1 MSIYDRRQVLRFG
14 ASAMVGAV
22 LSRFAMRD
30 ALADGAASVP
40 AAGGAQSPIAGTAK
54 AVIVLYMNGG
64 PSHIDTWDPKPGA
77 ATGGPH
83 KAIKTRTAGLQIS
96 EHMPRLADMSDKFA
110 VVRSMSSKEGNHQRA
125 QYLLRTGYAP
135 NPTVIHPSL
144 GGWVS
149 KKLGEPKNGLPAF
162 VSLGGPSLGAGFLG
176 VQYGPF
182 VLPKPG
188 LPANVTYGV
197 DTDQPRFERRLG
209 LLDAM
214 EQRFSQSTGDAKVEG
229 RRALSRKS
237 VALMHTPDLSAF
249 DLSKEEPTRLASFGD
264 TDFGRGCATAAR
276 LVEKGVRC
284 VEVMLDGW
292 DTHKD
297 NFNRVKTLMGT
308 LDAAMSSLITEL
320 SRRNLLDSTLIV
332 WMGDFGRTPRINGNE
347 GRDHYPQAWSTVLA
361 GAGIKKGQVYGE
373 TDANGEKV
381 TKDLVSVPNLA
392 ATIATVLGMDPSESF
407 LSPVGRP
414 IALTDSGAPINA
426 LLA

>member
-1 MSIYDRRQVLRFG
+1 MSIYKSRRQVLRFG

-30 ALADGAASVP
+30 AFADEAAP
-40 AAGGAQSPIAGTAK
+40 ATAPVVGKAK

-77 ATGGPH
+77 PTGGPH

-96 EHMPRLADMSDKFA
+96 EHMPKLADMSDKLA

-125 QYLLRTGYAP
+125 RYLLRTGYAP

-182 VLPKPG
+182 VLAKPG

-197 DTDQPRFERRLG
+197 DTDAPRFERRLG

-229 RRALSRKS
+229 RRALEKKS

-249 DLSKEEPTRLASFGD
+249 DLSTEDATRLATFGD
-264 TDFGRGCATAAR
+264 TDFGRGCATAVR

-297 NFNRVKTLMGT
+297 NFNRVAKLMGT
-308 LDAAMSSLITEL
+308 LDSAMSALMTEL
-320 SRRNLLDSTLIV
+320 ARKNLLDSTLIV
-332 WMGDFGRTPRINGNE
+332 WMGDFGRTPHINGNE

-381 TKDLVSVPNLA
+381 AKDLVTVPNLA
-392 ATIATVLGMDPSESF
+392 ATIATVLGMDPTESF

-414 IALTDSGAPINA
+414 IAITDNGQPIKA